1 MDGTCR
7 YTQGLDRRKP
17 LCPLRMSASEY
28 YTPTTNKSELTQQDG
43 TAKKTSVTKNLLEIS
58 FRQTSLSFK
67 KIFLQRPE
75 NVDVRDWSKS
85 IGGGGPEQRGG
96 GS

>member
-1 MDGTCR
+1 
-7 YTQGLDRRKP
+7 
-17 LCPLRMSASEY
+17 MSASEY
-28 YTPTTNKSELTQQDG
+28 YTPTTNNSELTQQDG
-43 TAKKTSVTKNLLEIS
+43 REKKTSVTKNLLEIS

-67 KIFLQRPE
+67 QIFLQRPE

-85 IGGGGPEQRGG
+85 IGEGGPEQRGG

>member
-1 MDGTCR
+1 
-7 YTQGLDRRKP
+7 
-17 LCPLRMSASEY
+17 MSASEY
-28 YTPTTNKSELTQQDG
+28 YTPTTNNSELTQQDG

-67 KIFLQRPE
+67 QIFLQKPE

-85 IGGGGPEQRGG
+85 MGGGGRE
-96 GS
+96 

>member
-1 MDGTCR
+1 
-7 YTQGLDRRKP
+7 
-17 LCPLRMSASEY
+17 MSASEY
-28 YTPTTNKSELTQQDG
+28 YTPATNNSELTQQDG
-43 TAKKTSVTKNLLEIS
+43 REKKTSLTKNLLEIS

-67 KIFLQRPE
+67 QIFLQKPE

-85 IGGGGPEQRGG
+85 IGGGGPVQRGG

>member
-1 MDGTCR
+1 
-7 YTQGLDRRKP
+7 
-17 LCPLRMSASEY
+17 MSASEY
-28 YTPTTNKSELTQQDG
+28 YTSTTNNSELTQQDG
-43 TAKKTSVTKNLLEIS
+43 RGKKTSVTKNLLEIS

-67 KIFLQRPE
+67 QIFLQRPE

-85 IGGGGPEQRGG
+85 IGEGGPEQRGG